1 MGEMQNR
8 LTTLDWENQLL
19 RRIIDSGVPWRL
31 VVSVEEIIAEEE
43 SAAGDSA
50 ALSTCDLASVH
61 NSVVSFLQLLKL
73 GCRNPQWL
81 LSFRS
86 RRVQCRC

>member
-19 RRIIDSGVPWRL
+19 RRIIDSGVSWPL
-31 VVSVEEIIAEEE
+31 VEETIAEEE

-50 ALSTCDLASVH
+50 ALSTCDLARVH
-61 NSVVSFLQLLKL
+61 ESVVGFLQLLKL
-73 GCRNPQWL
+73 SCRDPQWL
-81 LSFRS
+81 LSFCS
-86 RRVQCRC
+86 RRI